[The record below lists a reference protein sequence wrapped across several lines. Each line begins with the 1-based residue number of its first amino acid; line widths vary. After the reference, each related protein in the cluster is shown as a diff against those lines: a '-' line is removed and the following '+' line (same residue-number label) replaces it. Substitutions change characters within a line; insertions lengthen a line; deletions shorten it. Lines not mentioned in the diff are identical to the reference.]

1 MLQILVLASL
11 AESAAE
17 PLESLVKSITGGSAS
32 GLNVLC
38 PKVSYRII
46 TCQKGL
52 PSQGS
57 SLTQPRCLKLCRPS
71 LSVIS
76 AAFMAF

>member
-38 PKVSYRII
+38 PKVSYRYHHMP
-46 TCQKGL
+46 KGGCLVRGNLL
-52 PSQGS
+52 PSHVVS
-57 SLTQPRCLKLCRPS
+57 SCADQAYR
-71 LSVIS
+71 
-76 AAFMAF
+76 